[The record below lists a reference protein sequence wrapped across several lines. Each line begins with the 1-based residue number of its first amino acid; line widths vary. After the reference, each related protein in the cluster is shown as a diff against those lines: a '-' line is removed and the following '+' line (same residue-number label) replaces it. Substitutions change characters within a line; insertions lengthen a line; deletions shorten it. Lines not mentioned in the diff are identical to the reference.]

1 MYYART
7 TQPLKGATE
16 TGDVMSS
23 SFCNLLYHIVFSTKG
38 REPWLT
44 REIRSK
50 THQYLGGAI
59 RNEKG
64 IAMIVNGT
72 ADHVH
77 LLAKLR
83 QDKAISKLIG
93 ELKANSSGW
102 ISRTFKNATGFA
114 WQEGY
119 GAFTVSESQLSNVY
133 RYIERQEEHHR
144 SVSFLEEFK
153 VLLKAHGLP
162 FDERYL

>member
-1 MYYART
+1 
-7 TQPLKGATE
+7 
-16 TGDVMSS
+16 MSS
-23 SFCNLLYHIVFSTKG
+23 SYCNLLYHIVFSTKR

-44 REIRSK
+44 PEMRPR

-59 RNEKG
+59 RDENG
-64 IAMIVNGT
+64 IALIVNGT
-72 ADHVH
+72 ADHIH
-77 LLAKLR
+77 ILAKLR
-83 QDKAISKLIG
+83 PDKAISKLIG

-102 ISRTFKNATGFA
+102 ISRTFENCAGFA

-119 GAFTVSESQLSNVY
+119 GAFTVSESMLSKVH

-144 SVSFLEEFK
+144 RISFLEEFK

-162 FDERYL
+162 FDERYF

>member
-1 MYYART
+1 
-7 TQPLKGATE
+7 
-16 TGDVMSS
+16 MSS
-23 SFCNLLYHIVFSTKG
+23 SYCNLLYHIVFSTKR

-44 REIRSK
+44 STIRPRI
-50 THQYLGGAI
+50 HQYLGGAV
-59 RNEKG
+59 REEKG

-72 ADHVH
+72 ADHIH
-77 LLAKLR
+77 ILAKLR
-83 QDKAISKLIG
+83 QDKAIAKLIG

-102 ISRTFKNATGFA
+102 ISRTFEDCAGFA

-119 GAFTVSESQLSNVY
+119 GAFTVRGSQLSKVY

-144 SVSFLEEFK
+144 RVSFLEEFK
-153 VLLKAHGLP
+153 ILLKAHDLP

>member
-1 MYYART
+1 
-7 TQPLKGATE
+7 
-16 TGDVMSS
+16 MSS
-23 SFCNLLYHIVFSTKG
+23 SYCNLLYHIVFATKG

-44 REIRSK
+44 ATIRPRV
-50 THQYLGGAI
+50 HEYLGGAI
-59 RNEKG
+59 RGENG

-77 LLAKLR
+77 ILAKLR

-102 ISRTFKNATGFA
+102 IARTFRDAAGFA

-119 GAFTVSESQLSNVY
+119 GAFTVSESQVLKVR

>member
-1 MYYART
+1 
-7 TQPLKGATE
+7 
-16 TGDVMSS
+16 MSAS
-23 SFCNLLYHIVFSTKG
+23 YCNLLYHIVFSTKN

-44 REIRSK
+44 SEVRSR

-59 RNEKG
+59 RDEKG
-64 IAMIVNGT
+64 IAIAINGT

-77 LLAKLR
+77 ILAKLR
-83 QDKAISKLIG
+83 QDKAIAKLIG

-102 ISRTFKNATGFA
+102 ISRTFKGAAGFA

-119 GAFTVSESQLSNVY
+119 GAFTVSESMAPAVR
-133 RYIERQEEHHR
+133 RYIERQEERHR
-144 SVSFLEEFK
+144 NVSFLEEFK
-153 VLLKAHGLP
+153 TLLKAHGLP

>member
-1 MYYART
+1 
-7 TQPLKGATE
+7 
-16 TGDVMSS
+16 MSS
-23 SFCNLLYHIVFSTKG
+23 SYCNLLYHIVFATKS
-38 REPWLT
+38 REPWMT
-44 REIRSK
+44 ATIRPRI
-50 THQYLGGAI
+50 YPYIGGAI
-59 RNEKG
+59 RAENG

-72 ADHVH
+72 ADHIH
-77 LLAKLR
+77 ILAKLR

-102 ISRTFKNATGFA
+102 ISRTFRDAAGFA

-119 GAFTVSESQLSNVY
+119 GAFTVSESQVPKVH

-144 SVSFLEEFK
+144 SVSFVEELK
-153 VLLKAHGLP
+153 VLLRAHGLP

>member
-1 MYYART
+1 
-7 TQPLKGATE
+7 
-16 TGDVMSS
+16 MSS
-23 SFCNLLYHIVFSTKG
+23 SHCNLLYHIVFSTKR

-44 REIRSK
+44 RGIRSRA
-50 THQYLGGAI
+50 HQYLGGAI
-59 RNEKG
+59 RGEKG
-64 IAMIVNGT
+64 IAVSINGT

-77 LLAKLR
+77 ILAKLR
-83 QDKAISKLIG
+83 QDKAISKLVG

-102 ISRTFKNATGFA
+102 ISRTFQEAAGFE

-119 GAFTVSESQLSNVY
+119 GAFTVSESQLSKVR

-144 SVSFLEEFK
+144 SVSFLDEFK
-153 VLLKAHGLP
+153 TLLKAHGLP

>member
-1 MYYART
+1 
-7 TQPLKGATE
+7 
-16 TGDVMSS
+16 MSS
-23 SFCNLLYHIVFSTKG
+23 SYCNLLYHIVFSTKR

-44 REIRSK
+44 AEIRPRI
-50 THQYLGGAI
+50 HQYLGGAI
-59 RNEKG
+59 RDENG
-64 IAMIVNGT
+64 IAMIINGM

-77 LLAKLR
+77 ILAKLR
-83 QDKAISKLIG
+83 QDKAISKLVG

-102 ISRTFKNATGFA
+102 ISRTFPEATAFE

-119 GAFTVSESQLSNVY
+119 GAFTVSESQVAKVH

-144 SVSFLEEFK
+144 SVSFLDEFK
-153 VLLKAHGLP
+153 TLLKAHGLS

>member
-1 MYYART
+1 MII
-7 TQPLKGATE
+7 
-16 TGDVMSS
+16 
-23 SFCNLLYHIVFSTKG
+23 N
-38 REPWLT
+38 
-44 REIRSK
+44 
-50 THQYLGGAI
+50 GG
-59 RNEKG
+59 
-64 IAMIVNGT
+64 

-93 ELKANSSGW
+93 DLKANSSGW
-102 ISRTFKNATGFA
+102 ISRTFEGCAGFA

-119 GAFTVSESQLSNVY
+119 GAFTVSESMLSKVY

-144 SVSFLEEFK
+144 SVSFLEELRF
-153 VLLKAHGLP
+153 LLKAHGLP

>member
-1 MYYART
+1 
-7 TQPLKGATE
+7 
-16 TGDVMSS
+16 MSS
-23 SFCNLLYHIVFSTKG
+23 SYCNLRYHIVFSTKR

-44 REIRSK
+44 PEIRPRA
-50 THQYLGGAI
+50 HQYLGGAI
-59 RNEKG
+59 RDENG
-64 IAMIVNGT
+64 IALIINGT
-72 ADHVH
+72 ADHLH
-77 LLAKLR
+77 ILAKLR
-83 QDKAISKLIG
+83 QDKAISKLVG

-102 ISRTFKNATGFA
+102 ISRTFENCAGFA

-119 GAFTVSESQLSNVY
+119 GAFTVSESQLSKVH

>member
-1 MYYART
+1 
-7 TQPLKGATE
+7 
-16 TGDVMSS
+16 MSS
-23 SFCNLLYHIVFSTKG
+23 SYCNLLYHIVFSTKR

-44 REIRSK
+44 PPIRPRV
-50 THQYLGGAI
+50 HEYLGGAI
-59 RNEKG
+59 HNEGG
-64 IAMIVNGT
+64 IAVIINGP

-77 LLAKLR
+77 ILAKLR
-83 QDKAISKLIG
+83 QDKAISKVIG

-102 ISRTFKNATGFA
+102 ISRTFKDAAGFA

-119 GAFTVSESQLSNVY
+119 GAFTVSESMLSKVY

-153 VLLKAHGLP
+153 IFLQAHGLP